1 MPNLL
6 NLMCAS
12 DGEISVPVSA
22 RHYFVLSGGCVWPE
36 RLCRLRCWF
45 WTEGG
50 WILIDDCRKFVAKG
64 MLIALSGVRFIL
76 HTYFGSYNMLIGR
89 HGISP
94 QVRHFAVCSVCI
106 GARGGARPV
115 RARFSPWLSAP
126 WDEAAVRGR
135 LRHEVGRGT
144 RSAAARGRPPGGRPA
159 RACCGA
165 RSAAEIRAWRPLQ
178 PVGYAYLFI
187 NFEVIFVGELC

>member
-1 MPNLL
+1 
-6 NLMCAS
+6 MCAS

-22 RHYFVLSGGCVWPE
+22 RHYFALSGGCVWPE

-50 WILIDDCRKFVAKG
+50 WIFIDDCRNFVAKW
-64 MLIALSGVRFIL
+64 MLIVLSGVRFIL

-106 GARGGARPV
+106 GARGWARPV

-126 WDEAAVRGR
+126 CDEAAVRGR
-135 LRHEVGRGT
+135 PRYEVGRREVG
-144 RSAAARGRPPGGRPA
+144 RRESAAVRGRPRCEVGRWEKGVETLTA
-159 RACCGA
+159 VTNQL
-165 RSAAEIRAWRPLQ
+165 IIQ
-178 PVGYAYLFI
+178 LFSQRRGLDVR
-187 NFEVIFVGELC
+187 EQLSLEL